1 MSDLAVAADVI
12 GMFRPL
18 SDAETTLA
26 ESLILRASAML
37 RNNAPTIDARI
48 AAGTLDPVL
57 ASTAVAQMVI
67 RVLKNPNSYRQ
78 QTTGPFSVTYDKDW
92 ACGFL
97 TVLQA
102 DLDTIADTSAES
114 RPPASTITVRPGFRH
129 HDGRALGGRCGTTI
143 W

>member
-1 MSDLAVAADVI
+1 MSDLAVVADVV

-18 SDAETTLA
+18 SDLETTLA
-26 ESLILRASAML
+26 GSLILRASAML
-37 RNNAPTIDARI
+37 RNNAPGIDARI
-48 AAGTLDPVL
+48 TAGTLDPIL

-67 RVLKNPNSYRQ
+67 RVLKNPHSFRQ

-97 TVLQA
+97 AVLQA
-102 DLDTIADTSAES
+102 DLDTIADTTADS
-114 RPPASTITVRPGFRH
+114 RPPAGTITVRPGFRH
-129 HDGRALGGRCGTTI
+129 HHRDALGGRCGPTV